1 MGRANVRFSP
11 SSIWNPTVHEEEPVF
26 RIATGF
32 FVLLHGLVHFWYV
45 VLSQRLVKFQP
56 EMGWTSESWVLS
68 GPLSESVT
76 RSLAT
81 GLYALAALAFV
92 VSAAGFLGRSD
103 WWRPAMSISAVF
115 SAVTILMYWD
125 GNMAMLVEKGLAGL
139 LINVGI
145 VAVLFLVA

>member
-1 MGRANVRFSP
+1 MRHRRAAICNLV
-11 SSIWNPTVHEEEPVF
+11 IDEEEPVF
-26 RIATGF
+26 RIATGIF
-32 FVLLHGLVHFWYV
+32 IMLHGMVHLWYV

-68 GPLSESVT
+68 GPLNESVA

-92 VSAAGFLGRSD
+92 VSAVGFLGRSD

-115 SAVTILMYWD
+115 SAVTVLMYWD
-125 GNMAMLVEKGLAGL
+125 GHMGMLVEKGLAGL

-145 VAVLFLVA
+145 IAALFLST

>member
-1 MGRANVRFSP
+1 M
-11 SSIWNPTVHEEEPVF
+11 F
-26 RIATGF
+26 RIAIGI

-45 VLSQRLVKFQP
+45 VLSQRLVRFQP
-56 EMGWTSESWVLS
+56 EMGWTGESWVLS
-68 GPLSESVT
+68 GPLSESVA

-115 SAVTILMYWD
+115 SAITVLMYWD
-125 GNMAMLVEKGLAGL
+125 GQLGMLVEKGLAGL

-145 VAVLFLVA
+145 VAALFLAA